1 MCRCSDETYP
11 LKVGSERI
19 MATDIHKQAFF
30 KNNDFSNLKIL
41 LVKGKEVFIVDYH
54 QYVLPI
60 WAYYSLANRQPYTL
74 VTFDYHT
81 DTRQAFNLYAH
92 KKTKEMYQFRRTEE
106 FRNKFLKSVD
116 STSINSIISAT
127 KLLANDEFIRAAMEF
142 GYIIR
147 PQLITVE
154 QTHNDYDI
162 DYYITEN
169 FFNLAPQEIKP
180 NPYEGVYKS
189 LLAYRLNRLEDSYIT
204 DTKFLL
210 PKDSFILD
218 FDLDYFPTRESL
230 HPYEKGIVQE
240 LIQKAQFI
248 TIAREKEYLKKHE
261 SKKVFLLKKQKDS

>member
-1 MCRCSDETYP
+1 
-11 LKVGSERI
+11 
-19 MATDIHKQAFF
+19 
-30 KNNDFSNLKIL
+30 
-41 LVKGKEVFIVDYH
+41 
-54 QYVLPI
+54 
-60 WAYYSLANRQPYTL
+60 
-74 VTFDYHT
+74 
-81 DTRQAFNLYAH
+81 
-92 KKTKEMYQFRRTEE
+92 MYQFRRTEE

-147 PQLITVE
+147 PQVITVE

-169 FFNLAPQEIKP
+169 FFNLAPQQIKP

-248 TIAREKEYLKKHE
+248 TIAREKEYFKKTRE
-261 SKKVFLLKKQKDS
+261 QEGFFVEEAERLIIELIDSCIG